1 MIKALLALIAV
12 ALAILKVVQHLPQI
26 KKWCNTRRPIEV
38 QRRREHE
45 ERLDRLRHPENY
57 RMK

>member
-1 MIKALLALIAV
+1 MIKVLLALIAV
-12 ALAILKVVQHLPQI
+12 ALAILKLVQHLPLL
-26 KKWCNTRRPIEV
+26 KKWCKTRRPIEV
-38 QRRREHE
+38 QRRHERE